1 MENKTG
7 KKNLSQLGLTRLIYD
22 LGYEIEKNP
31 I

>member
-7 KKNLSQLGLTRLIYD
+7 KKNLRQLGLTRLIYD

>member
-22 LGYEIEKNP
+22 PGYEIEKNP